1 MKTQKNRRQ
10 WPRELIK
17 PPEVGIIYLQYKE
30 RPNSDFKKKPD
41 VLFVNVLNMSKNGLL
56 LESSRKIKD
65 LSLLD
70 MRIWFSNKRVWMSIK
85 GKVKWMAHCP
95 SKPGRYFWGVR
106 FHKKTLHN
114 DAAIS
119 DSGMQKK
126 LTKPADLEFLL
137 HTTFF
142 RAIPKDAICPLLNSL
157 TFKHLKKGERLI
169 SQGDEGGSFYIILR
183 GSCVINLEKENTLH
197 PVGRLRAGDIVGE
210 MAVLTG
216 ERRSAH
222 VDAETDMDLLG
233 MSRAQFDLLSEE
245 YPKLRDFLTE
255 IITHRFSTTRQT
267 AERTVGKYVIT
278 EIIGQGGWSMVYKG
292 VHGKLHLPVAIKML
306 KHNMAMDPEFLE
318 KFQNEA
324 KIIARL
330 NQANIIK
337 VFDIEELYRTVFIIM
352 EYLEGV
358 PLDYLLEHMPKLS
371 LSKILD
377 IILQVCYGLDYAH
390 KQGIIHQDIKPA
402 NIFLQPDGRV
412 KIVDFGLACPPGNID
427 FNLPG
432 TVFYMSPEQ
441 IDGNPVD
448 ERTDIYVLGIMAYE
462 MIIGQRPFPEDDIAK
477 LMDLH
482 LSEDGPDPR
491 LLMPDLPDELSNFM
505 IGSTKRDP
513 AARFKNISQ
522 ILNELLPLAE
532 KIDLKIQPQQRKKGK
547 MISMFLCYDEEHQ
560 LALNQF
566 IDKFSNNIG
575 EFGAT
580 LRVAHFEDI

>member
-1 MKTQKNRRQ
+1 MNLKDRRQ
-10 WPRELIK
+10 WPREIIK
-17 PPEVGIIYLQYKE
+17 PPEVGIIYLQHKE
-30 RPNSDFKKKPD
+30 SPQFDPKKNSGT
-41 VLFVNVLNMSKNGLL
+41 LFVNVLNMGESGLL
-56 LESSRKIKD
+56 LESPRKFKV

-70 MRIWFSNKRVWMSIK
+70 MRIWNAHHKVWMSIK
-85 GKVKWMAHCP
+85 GQVKWTADCP
-95 SKPGRYFWGVR
+95 SKSGYYFLGVKSL
-106 FHKKTLHN
+106 KKTLCK
-114 DAAIS
+114 DIALPCS
-119 DSGMQKK
+119 KK
-126 LTKPADLEFLL
+126 QSKLIKPSDLEFLL
-137 HTTFF
+137 QTKLFH
-142 RAIPKDAICPLLNSL
+142 AISRDAICPLLNSL

-169 SQGDEGGSFYIILR
+169 AQGDEGDSFYIILR
-183 GSCVINLEKENTLH
+183 GSCVINLEKDDMLH
-197 PVGRLRAGDIVGE
+197 PVARLRAGDIVGE

-222 VDAETDMDLLG
+222 VDAETDMDLLS
-233 MSRAQFDLLSEE
+233 MSRAQFDSLSEE

-267 AERTVGKYVIT
+267 AERTVGKYIIT
-278 EIIGQGGWSMVYKG
+278 DIIGQGGWSMVYKG
-292 VHGKLHLPVAIKML
+292 IHGKLHLPVAIKML

-390 KQGIIHQDIKPA
+390 KQGIVHQDIKPA
-402 NIFLQPDGRV
+402 NIFIQPDGRV

-432 TVFYMSPEQ
+432 TIFYMSPEQ
-441 IDGNPVD
+441 IQGNPVD
-448 ERTDIYVLGIMAYE
+448 ERTDIYALGITAYE
-462 MIIGQRPFPEDDIAK
+462 MITGQRPFPENDLAK

-482 LSEDGPDPR
+482 LSEDAPDPC
-491 LLMPDLPDELSNFM
+491 LLVPDLPDELREFLM
-505 IGSTKRDP
+505 GSIKKEP
-513 AARFKNISQ
+513 VARFKNMSQ
-522 ILNELLPLAE
+522 ILKKLLPLAE
-532 KIDLKIQPQQRKKGK
+532 KLDLKVQPQQRKQRK
-547 MISMFLCYDEEHQ
+547 MVSMLLFYDEEHQ

-575 EFGAT
+575 EIGAT
-580 LRVAHFEDI
+580 LRVAQFEDI